1 MSKTTLYY
9 TTLTTLWGLTAYA
22 SLKIAELPGNWGH
35 GLCGPWGC
43 APPIQSLVA
52 CHLAWLAT
60 LLFVTEILLGYKYK
74 SLNSWLFYGT
84 MASAGLLL
92 TGLISYEYV
101 MWYLKVSE
109 YQKSYFL
116 QRIGFSISTHI
127 ELPIIQLVM
136 TSGWL
141 LLRKGLFAQSMHVD
155 EIQISEDTISTEE
168 ATA

>member
-1 MSKTTLYY
+1 
-9 TTLTTLWGLTAYA
+9 
-22 SLKIAELPGNWGH
+22 
-35 GLCGPWGC
+35 
-43 APPIQSLVA
+43 
-52 CHLAWLAT
+52 
-60 LLFVTEILLGYKYK
+60 
-74 SLNSWLFYGT
+74 